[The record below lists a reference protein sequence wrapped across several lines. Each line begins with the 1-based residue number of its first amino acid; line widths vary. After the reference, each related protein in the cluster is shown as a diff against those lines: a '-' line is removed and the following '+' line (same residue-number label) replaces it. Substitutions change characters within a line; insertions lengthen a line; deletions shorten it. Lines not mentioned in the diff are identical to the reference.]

1 MLGSRVFCRATG
13 SKRANALCQL
23 LTPAADLH
31 HELPRPTRANITFQ
45 KFCYSD
51 AVGLYGTLAKRD
63 QLMALILTLGY
74 SALVLQ
80 SPVAINI
87 SLQLLI
93 AHIRKLVHALALDAN
108 GQSGFQIG

>member
-1 MLGSRVFCRATG
+1 MLLAICAWSLLICTAACAAQSRSQERL
-13 SKRANALCQL
+13 SS
-23 LTPAADLH
+23 
-31 HELPRPTRANITFQ
+31 NIN
-45 KFCYSD
+45 
-51 AVGLYGTLAKRD
+51 
-63 QLMALILTLGY
+63 